1 MSHKGDNNSNFN
13 IRVRKDSKMS
23 YNKTKT
29 DPTLGQK
36 VHEHLV
42 KMGVETPTVPALYVD
57 RKQRIDE
64 IEKSFAHIMRVLGL
78 DLSDDSLIETPKRWA
93 KMVVNE
99 TMWGLDFEAF
109 PKCTTVDNKMKYD
122 EMVVERNI
130 TVQSLCEHHILPIV
144 GKATIAYVPKDKV
157 LGLSKMPRIVEY
169 FSRRPQIQER
179 LTEQVFHALQYI
191 LETDDIAVVIDA
203 THLCVS
209 SRGVEDTSAS
219 TITTKLGGGFKTD
232 PAARAEFMRMVSSTD
247 QR

>member
-1 MSHKGDNNSNFN
+1 
-13 IRVRKDSKMS
+13 MS

-29 DPTLGQK
+29 DPELGQK

-42 KMGVETPTVPALYVD
+42 KMGVETPTLPNNYD
-57 RKQRIDE
+57 RKEKIDL
-64 IEKSFAHIMRVLGL
+64 IESHFQGIMNILGL
-78 DLSDDSLIETPKRWA
+78 DLTDDSLIETPKRWA

-99 TMWGLDFEAF
+99 TMWGLDIEAF

-122 EMVVERNI
+122 EMVVEKNI

-179 LTEQVFHALQYI
+179 LTEQIFHALQYI

-232 PAARAEFMRMVSSTD
+232 PAARAEFMRMVSSND